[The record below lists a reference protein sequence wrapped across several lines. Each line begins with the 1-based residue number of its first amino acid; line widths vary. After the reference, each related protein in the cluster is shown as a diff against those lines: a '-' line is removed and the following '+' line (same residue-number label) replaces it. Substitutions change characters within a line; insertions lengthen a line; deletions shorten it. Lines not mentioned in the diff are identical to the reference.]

1 MQQAKNIFFFVRP
14 YLVGMSKKTEK
25 PIKSR
30 KPENNNWKNRT
41 VKKNRLNWLEYLKKL
56 TGSVQFWFHK
66 LETKTPRNFLRA

>member
-30 KPENNNWKNRT
+30 KPENNN
-41 VKKNRLNWLEYLKKL
+41 
-56 TGSVQFWFHK
+56 
-66 LETKTPRNFLRA
+66 